1 MEIQI
6 IISLLIEEITYN
18 MCIIIMMIILITK
31 LIRIGT
37 IQENLVE
44 DLVAHPEDL
53 VAVLVEVLGEVDEV
67 VEVGEVEI

>member
-1 MEIQI
+1 
-6 IISLLIEEITYN
+6 